1 LIAITCRLY
10 ITSVTSRLGK
20 WCCSSTTSFHFV
32 PTLERT
38 TREGTP
44 PGKSSPFVHQ
54 RGILCGY
61 FIVILHSTVNRRET
75 FVASFAPS
83 RLRHPLPPMKSK
95 ALTSKFRDQ
104 AVFVRAVVIVVLTA
118 QLLQPGPRVPKAR
131 PRPDV
136 ADYLR
141 LPAGGLPLR
150 DRKRS

>member
-1 LIAITCRLY
+1 MGCSAPFY
-10 ITSVTSRLGK
+10 IE
-20 WCCSSTTSFHFV
+20 CCSSTTSFHFV

-44 PGKSSPFVHQ
+44 PGKSSPFVRQ

-61 FIVILHSTVNRRET
+61 FIVILHSTLNRRET
-75 FVASFAPS
+75 FVVSFAPS

-118 QLLQPGPRVPKAR
+118 QLLQPDHQGSTGYTLTANEQTTER
-131 PRPDV
+131 
-136 ADYLR
+136 LR
-141 LPAGGLPLR
+141 TFLAGH
-150 DRKRS
+150 